1 MWSTVVGMPSLDG
14 YRRLAAASARP
25 WVATRPE
32 LEGEYSRRA
41 LDRALR
47 DGVVRRVAASTYV
60 PEAFAES
67 LVARCLAAYVATG
80 RRGVVG
86 GRAALALWGLDD
98 RPPER
103 VMLVLGRHD
112 HAAGMP
118 AGSFVYRTDHHPEA
132 AVLDGFDVARPAW
145 ATAEAM
151 REVPRPRRRGLAIS
165 ALGQGICDAGELA
178 SVIDSHPRLLG
189 VRELRGALAA
199 FHAGAHSA
207 LEDTAATHVLVG
219 ALGRV
224 VRQHVMVVEGRVFRL
239 DAFDEPSRVA
249 IEFDGFASH
258 GGRAR
263 WQADRER
270 DALLAGVGVLTLRFT
285 YSDVTTRPEWCR
297 ARIWAAIE
305 ARGSRL
311 LAA

>member
-1 MWSTVVGMPSLDG
+1 M
-14 YRRLAAASARP
+14 
-25 WVATRPE
+25 
-32 LEGEYSRRA
+32 
-41 LDRALR
+41 
-47 DGVVRRVAASTYV
+47 RRVAASTYV

-67 LVARCLAAYVATG
+67 LVARCMAAYVATG
-80 RRGVVG
+80 RRGAIG

-98 RPPER
+98 RPPDR
-103 VMLVLGRHD
+103 VMLVLGRDD
-112 HAAGMP
+112 HASGLPPGAF
-118 AGSFVYRTDHHPEA
+118 AYRTDHRPEV
-132 AVLDGFDVARPAW
+132 AVLEGFELARGAW

-151 REVPRPRRRGLAIS
+151 REVSRSRRRGLAIS

-178 SVIDSHPRLLG
+178 AVMDSHPRLLG
-189 VRELRGALAA
+189 ASELRGALAA
-199 FHAGAHSA
+199 FYAGVHSA
-207 LEDTAATHVLVG
+207 LEDEAATHVLVG

-239 DAFDEPSRVA
+239 DAFDEASRVA

-270 DALLAGVGVLTLRFT
+270 DALLAGIGVLTLRFT
-285 YSDVTTRPEWCR
+285 YADVTTRPEWCR